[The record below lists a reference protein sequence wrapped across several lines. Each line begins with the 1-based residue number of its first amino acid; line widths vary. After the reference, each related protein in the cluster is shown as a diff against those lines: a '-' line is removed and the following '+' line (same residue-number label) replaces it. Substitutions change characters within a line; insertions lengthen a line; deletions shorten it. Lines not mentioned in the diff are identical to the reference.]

1 MTIEILAVA
10 AGLLLVTIAL
20 WDIFETVVLPRRITR
35 RVRLARLLY
44 RVSWGVWTR
53 LGRPMSE
60 DHRENYLAFFGPI
73 SLILLLGAWTS
84 IIISGWAVVQW
95 GLGTGLLEP
104 HGLFGFGAD
113 LYYSGTTFFTLGL
126 GDLVPHTT
134 TARLATIFEASNG
147 FAILGLV
154 IGYLP
159 VLYQSFS
166 RREQRM
172 ALLDA
177 RAGSPPTAVEMLRRY
192 KLDGDL
198 QDLAGLLQT
207 FEEWAADLLESHSS
221 YPMLAYF
228 RSQHDHQSW
237 VATLT
242 TLLDTCALVMTGIDG
257 VSVRTARW
265 TYAIA
270 THAAIDLSQI
280 FADRPRQLRADRLDS
295 ATFQQVREALAAAGV
310 PLRMGS
316 NAEDVLAE
324 LRAAY
329 EPYVS
334 ALAEALQMQLPYWLP
349 AADVVDDWQSS
360 GWELSSALPT
370 SEVSQSVRP

>member
-1 MTIEILAVA
+1 MEIVAVA
-10 AGLLLVTIAL
+10 AGLLLVAVAL
-20 WDIFETVVLPRRITR
+20 WDIFETLVLPRRITR
-35 RVRLARLLY
+35 RLRLARLIY
-44 RVSWGVWTR
+44 RVGWGAWMR
-53 LGRPMSE
+53 LGQPMNE
-60 DHRENYLAFFGPI
+60 DRREGYLALFGPI
-73 SLILLLGAWTS
+73 SLILLLGVWTA
-84 IIISGWAVVQW
+84 ILIGGWAVVQW

-126 GDLVPHTT
+126 GDLVPRTEA
-134 TARLATIFEASNG
+134 ARYATVAEASNG
-147 FAILGLV
+147 FAVLGLV

-172 ALLDA
+172 ALMDA
-177 RAGSPPTAVEMLRRY
+177 RAGSPSTAVEMLRRY

-198 QDLAGLLQT
+198 QDLGSLLQL

-242 TLLDTCALVMTGIDG
+242 VLLDTCALVMAGVDGI
-257 VSVRTARW
+257 SVRTARW
-265 TYAIA
+265 TYAMA

-280 FADRPRQLRADRLDS
+280 FADRPRQLRADRLDR
-295 ATFQQVREALAAAGV
+295 ATFEQVREALAAAGV

-316 NAEDVLAE
+316 NAEDVLAD

-334 ALAEALQMQLPYWLP
+334 ALAEALRMPLPRWLP
-349 AADVVDDWQSS
+349 TADVVDDWQSS

-370 SEVSQSVRP
+370 SEAVQTVRP